1 MTALQPFQRAR
12 KVLALFIVFGIYTVV
27 ATLSI
32 KFIEKYFNSIRGSIS
47 GEQNYGNRID
57 MLKQRI
63 ALCQSV
69 QDIPYE
75 YRGELDTQRKSA
87 QIRKQEKDSEKH

>member
-1 MTALQPFQRAR
+1 M
-12 KVLALFIVFGIYTVV
+12 VV

-32 KFIEKYFNSIRGSIS
+32 KKFIEKYFNSIRGSIS

-75 YRGELDTQRKSA
+75 YRGELDTQKKAPKSESKKKT
-87 QIRKQEKDSEKH
+87 QRNTKVQ